1 MKNITFTGIII
12 AASMLLSACD
22 PQPARQKPAQGGGMR
37 GPKADPTETIDT
49 KPKAEKKKEP
59 KLESETPST
68 TDETPKAENKT
79 PSPVANP
86 EYGKK
91 ADGKVGFI
99 ESPYAP
105 GKLID
110 VRALPPGTEIECPYT
125 KKPLLVP

>member
-1 MKNITFTGIII
+1 MKNIIFTGTII

-22 PQPARQKPAQGGGMR
+22 PQPLRQKPAPGGMR
-37 GPKADPTETIDT
+37 EPAPTSEI
-49 KPKAEKKKEP
+49 KPKTEKKKEP
-59 KLESETPST
+59 KLEEEKPAGDIENPKPKTDAPNTPVT
-68 TDETPKAENKT
+68 
-79 PSPVANP
+79 NP

-91 ADGKVGFI
+91 SEGKAGFI

-110 VRALPPGTEIECPYT
+110 VRGLPPGTEIECPYT